1 MTEQNQKKTNK
12 IKSILKW
19 IGLILLALLLIIAF
33 TFQIPWKV
41 TTLLV
46 IVLLACTILPSRLRK
61 WFWLSVAVV
70 LIALLVWVLLPDG
83 NDTWRPYTF
92 DEELAGHEAKYA
104 VAKEE
109 NAATIYNRLLKDYNP
124 EEMKLRFLRPGVR
137 EVTLSEPWLS
147 QDHPKLVQWLD
158 KHNDTVNKLQ
168 QIYKVKRCRFSSI
181 FKLTITKKQEIL
193 RYSALKSWAV
203 LLLLSGNNDMAEDR
217 LDEALWKYACVQQM
231 ANHLYQQK
239 RMIDFLMGFG
249 IEGLA
254 LPPLNRFVIEGR
266 PSEEQLQ
273 LVSDILGDLENNWYS
288 DCFECLEYDKLF
300 FKNIFCSFVY
310 QTNSKGRVRLSR
322 NPAEVIWP
330 NLLPRDSKEMYSQR
344 KSMKAYTIL
353 AWFFFPSTPQKAD
366 KMINAIYDK
375 FDAMTR
381 PGFAW
386 DKENIASI
394 DSLTLNCRFLLT
406 LLTSKSTR
414 RYNGFHDIYLKHV
427 SQRRALR
434 LLIAIKQYNI
444 KNGCWPENL
453 DAIKFSVP
461 AEAFIDPI
469 NNNSFIYKLTDDSFT
484 LYSKGKNNIDENGKR
499 DIWSIQDKGPDDW
512 LFWPQRNRN
521 IKGKNTDEE

>member
-1 MTEQNQKKTNK
+1 MTEQNQKKTSK

-19 IGLILLALLLIIAF
+19 IGLILLALLLTISF
-33 TFQIPWKV
+33 VFQIPWKV

-46 IVLLACTILPSRLRK
+46 IVLLACTILPRRLRK
-61 WFWLSVAVV
+61 WFWLSTGVV

-104 VAKEE
+104 VVKEE
-109 NAATIYNRLLKDYNP
+109 NAAAIYNRLLKDYDPQKMNL
-124 EEMKLRFLRPGVR
+124 KFLRPGVR
-137 EVTLSEPWLS
+137 EVTLSEPWAG
-147 QDHPKLVQWLD
+147 QDHPQLVQWLD
-158 KHNDTVNKLQ
+158 KHKNTINTLQ
-168 QIYKVKRCRFSSI
+168 QIYKIKRCRFPSI
-181 FKLTITKKQEIL
+181 FKLTITNRLDIL

-217 LDEALWKYACVQQM
+217 LDQALWKYACVQQM
-231 ANHLYQQK
+231 TNHLYQQK
-239 RMIDFLMGFG
+239 RMFDYLMGFG

-254 LPPLNRFVIEGR
+254 LPPLSKFVIEGKL
-266 PSEEQLQ
+266 SEEQLQ
-273 LVSDILGDLENNWYS
+273 LVSDILGSLENNWCS
-288 DCFECLEYDKLF
+288 DSFECLEYDKLF
-300 FKNIFCSFVY
+300 VKSVFCSLVF

-330 NLLPRDSKEMYSQR
+330 DLLPGASKEMYSQR
-344 KSMKAYTIL
+344 KSMKAYAIL

-366 KMINAIYDK
+366 KMIDAIYDK
-375 FDAMTR
+375 FNAMAR

-394 DSLTLNCRFLLT
+394 DSLTLNCRFLVT
-406 LLTSKSTR
+406 LLTNRSTR
-414 RYNGFHDIYLKHV
+414 RYNGFHNTYIKHV
-427 SQRRALR
+427 SLRRGLR

-444 KNGCWPENL
+444 KNGCWPENF

-461 AEAFIDPI
+461 AEAFIDSI
-469 NNNSFIYKLTDDSFT
+469 NNNSFIYKSTDDSFT

-499 DIWSIQDKGPDDW
+499 DIWSVQDKGPDDW
-512 LFWPQRNRN
+512 LFWPPRNRK
-521 IKGKNTDEE
+521 IKGKYR